1 MNSIYGL
8 YREFIS
14 GSTTEAGGSECPEL
28 NVNGAGISADWNPQT
43 EAESFLC
50 MVRKGKCSLEKA
62 REGIGYSE
70 RQFEVLS
77 TLYSGSMYL
86 ERSMKRVMEKRLETL
101 AVFNRLAGE

>member
-1 MNSIYGL
+1 M

-14 GSTTEAGGSECPEL
+14 GLAGANMSQCPEL
-28 NVNGAGISADWNPQT
+28 DVTGAGISGNWNPQT

-70 RQFEVLS
+70 RQLEVLLN
-77 TLYSGSMYL
+77 LYEGSLYL
-86 ERSMKRVMEKRLETL
+86 KKSVERVMEKRLETL